1 MKKMMSITAL
11 LAVLGLAAC
20 SDTGVDET
28 EVDENEV
35 EEDALDDSDDDE
47 EENEIEDAGTEEDN
61 QGMKKCCRFR
71 RHYFYDLAYFI
82 KKIINTAFIEKRQA
96 VFFYTG

>member
-1 MKKMMSITAL
+1 MKKLMSITAL

-28 EVDENEV
+28 EVDESEV
-35 EEDALDDSDDDE
+35 EEDVLDDSDDDE

-61 QGMKKCCRFR
+61 QKIRKCCRFR

-82 KKIINTAFIEKRQA
+82 KKLLMPSLREAAGGT
-96 VFFYTG
+96 FYAG

>member
-1 MKKMMSITAL
+1 MKKLTVVTTLIGV
-11 LAVLGLAAC
+11 LALAAC
-20 SDTGVDET
+20 SDTGVEET

-47 EENEIEDAGTEEDN
+47 EENEIEDAGTEEDE
-61 QGMKKCCRFR
+61 QRMKRCCRFR
-71 RHYFYDLAYFI
+71 RHYFYDSAYFI
-82 KKIINTAFIEKRQA
+82 EKIINTAFIEKRQA